1 MDESTS
7 RKGLARAK
15 LGTNPSRA
23 TRQTHPDS
31 KTHPSQN
38 TQFDR
43 SKTGVFVTGFDAREY
58 ERATTILNPNAV
70 VRCRPYPDIEDFE
83 GEMESK
89 QESTPVCSFSK
100 QELGSTGGSR

>member
-7 RKGLARAK
+7 KQGLARTD

-23 TRQTHPDS
+23 TRQTHPDT

-43 SKTGVFVTGFDAREY
+43 SKIGVFVTGFDAREY
-58 ERATTILNPNAV
+58 ERATTILNSNEG
-70 VRCRPYPDIEDFE
+70 VRCGPNPVNEKS
-83 GEMESK
+83 ESK
-89 QESTPVCSFSK
+89 QGLKLESTPVCSRSEV
-100 QELGSTGGSR
+100 ELGSTGGSP

>member
-58 ERATTILNPNAV
+58 ERATTILNPNKV
-70 VRCRPYPDIEDFE
+70 VCCSPNPDIGIFE
-83 GEMESK
+83 GEKESK
-89 QESTPVCSFSK
+89 QESTPVCSRSK
-100 QELGSTGGSR
+100 VELGSTGGSP